1 MWDLFGKA
9 LYDFHRNG
17 TCPKYIWLRDDGWRE
32 EESIAFYFAP
42 LHEWKH
48 VEFNALQRVRGRVLD
63 VGCGAGKHA
72 LEFQRRGLQATG
84 IDVSPWALTVCRERG
99 VADVHEMDVFNL
111 SFEPGSFD
119 CATLFTNNLSLGGTN
134 EGVTRLLAE
143 LHRVI
148 TPEGCVVLTNLDVSV
163 SPNAM
168 NLAYQERNRRAGRPP
183 GQIRMR
189 PEYNGEV
196 GDWIYWRFVSPQ
208 DVAELGRS
216 SGWKVSEVDGSQ
228 GHYSALLTKVN

>member
-9 LYDFHRNG
+9 LYDFHTTG
-17 TCPKYIWLRDDGWRE
+17 TCPEYNWVRDDGWRQ

-42 LHEWKH
+42 LQEWKE
-48 VEFNALQRVRGRVLD
+48 VELHALQHVRGRVLD

-72 LEFQRRGLQATG
+72 LEFQRRGLRVTG
-84 IDVSPWALTVCRERG
+84 IDVSPGALTVCRERG

-119 CATLFTNNLSLGGTN
+119 CATLFTNNLSLGGTQ
-134 EGVTRLLAE
+134 EGVIKLLSE
-143 LHRVI
+143 LRRVI
-148 TPEGCVVLTNLDVSV
+148 NPGGCVVLTNLEVSV
-163 SPNAM
+163 SPNEM
-168 NLAYQERNRRAGRPP
+168 HLAYQERNRHAGRPP

-196 GDWIYWRFVSPQ
+196 GDWIYWLFVSPP
-208 DVAELGRS
+208 DLSALAGS
-216 SGWKVSEVDGSQ
+216 SGWQVRRVAGSQ
-228 GHYSALLTKVN
+228 GPYSALLTRAN